1 MKENMRKLITITLLL
16 LPLSALAQKTTIID
30 DSQLHALTTI
40 GGANVLPTT
49 RTVPHWWGSTLDP
62 HNGSRTA
69 TTWSAQTRTTAQA
82 RAAR

>member
-1 MKENMRKLITITLLL
+1 MKKLMTITLLL
-16 LPLSALAQKTTIID
+16 LPLSALAQKPAIID
-30 DSQLHALTTI
+30 DSQLRALTTTV
-40 GGANVLPTT
+40 GGAKVLPTT